1 MYCSHLPVPLQAD
14 NMFQIEKEMKLFY
27 IAILSLLCNSAFAD
41 GERPQFAHADIIGQ
55 QELPTDTAYRTGVLG
70 NGMTYYVVHS
80 TIPEKSACLRLIVK
94 GGSLVEQENERG
106 IAHYVEHMMFKG
118 TKHFPGF
125 DGVWGFLRR
134 NGLPVGHDSNA
145 FTYHEA
151 VIYGLDKVPTEKAL
165 LLDSCLL
172 FLRDIANQD
181 ATITDEA
188 VETEHSVITE
198 EWRMRSPS
206 QSSKGVMDLYLNYSD
221 YSKRFPIGDIDI
233 VRNCTPELVR
243 NFYKRWYQPQ
253 NMAIIVAGDISMD
266 EMEAK
271 IHQMF
276 GNISRGQNIVPSFPL
291 VPENKTPQYRV
302 FTEDKNFTDLAV
314 VAIRLPR
321 RDYSEKLTV
330 NRLKEEWMENE
341 IKKILKFRLD
351 TLTASSDLVGKA
363 SINVLPI
370 SFTSNTRIMEFSFN
384 SPKGSWESALQQLLG
399 QIELIRREG
408 FSEDDWEGWSPPK
421 DIYNSDTTAIDFSVE
436 ETKTFIPSRKNTD
449 WVSSLTTNY
458 MEGKPVLHRIPESLA
473 RDHLMYSVPREELS
487 EAFRNLTDGNN
498 MMIYTVQPANSQAAS
513 PEKLEEVYNR
523 VKNMNDEEL
532 ALQQQAGEEFDWLDI
547 DSVKTDPT
555 PGSLKKFTVR
565 NDSISQAL
573 LSNGVKVI
581 FWKHKRADDY
591 IIKIKLERPS
601 GTSVL
606 SNKDRFYEEMLT
618 SCTRSY
624 CGDYGCITIGPI
636 LHTWDD
642 HLDAH
647 IDVSTSNIDKK
658 DRIFRQIHA
667 ILTPTEVDSVKFR
680 KELKALKL
688 TALNCTSPLIQS
700 RLRFSNIYTP
710 NPERL
715 LPITPDLAATYNVSR
730 LRELVKEYYS
740 NWNGSVMVIQGEF
753 DTDSIMPYVLK
764 YIASLP
770 SKPEPAKSKV
780 WPSDHYRTSDTTLVE
795 KIENNTPICNTV
807 LYYTW
812 EKGYKYSLE
821 SNAHNCVLQSVI
833 NSLLIKVIRNQHNDI
848 YSGGCGMSDYQRP
861 IMRMACSISFT
872 CKPTDRVRITE
883 DVKQLMHD
891 MAEGDLITQDLIDGY
906 IQLREKNV
914 KALDD
919 GGQLDLLLKRELYG
933 TAIDANDLTYIRK
946 VTPESL
952 KAHLKRLL
960 KKGNLHVGYLTT
972 E

>member
-1 MYCSHLPVPLQAD
+1 MLT
-14 NMFQIEKEMKLFY
+14 
-27 IAILSLLCNSAFAD
+27 NSAFAEE
-41 GERPQFAHADIIGQ
+41 ERTRFAHADIIDQ
-55 QELPTDTAYRTGVLG
+55 QVIPTDTTYKTGILG

-80 TIPEKSACLRLIVK
+80 TIPEKSACFRLIVK
-94 GGSLVEQENERG
+94 GGSLVEEENERG

-134 NGLPVGHDSNA
+134 NGMPIGHDSNA

-181 ATITDEA
+181 ASITDEA
-188 VETEHSVITE
+188 VETEHNVITE

-206 QSSKGVMDLYLNYSD
+206 QSSKGVTELCHNYSD
-221 YSKRFPIGDIDI
+221 YSKRMPIGNIDI
-233 VRNCTPELVR
+233 IQNCTPELVR

-253 NMAIIVAGDISMD
+253 NMAMVVAGDISMD
-266 EMEAK
+266 EMEEK
-271 IHQMF
+271 IRQMF
-276 GNISRGQNIVPSFPL
+276 GDIGRGQNIVPPLPL
-291 VPENKTPQYRV
+291 VPENKTPQFRV
-302 FTEDKNFTDLAV
+302 FKEDKNFTDLAV
-314 VAIRLPR
+314 VAIRLPK
-321 RDYSEKLTV
+321 RDYKEKMTV
-330 NRLKEEWMENE
+330 NRLKEEWMEDK
-341 IKKILKFRLD
+341 IKEILKDRLD

-363 SINVLPI
+363 DINVHPI
-370 SFTSNTRIMEFSFN
+370 TFSSNNRIMEFSFN

-408 FSEDDWEGWSPPK
+408 FNEDDWEGWSPMK
-421 DIYNSDTTAIDFSVE
+421 NIYNTDTTAIDFSVQ
-436 ETKTFIPSRKNTD
+436 ETRTFIPSRKNTD

-458 MEGKPVLHRIPESLA
+458 LVGKPILHRMPESLA
-473 RDHLMYSVPREELS
+473 KDHFMYSVHREELT
-487 EAFRNLTDGNN
+487 ETFRNLTDGSN
-498 MMIYTVQPANSQAAS
+498 MMVYTIHSANSQAAT
-513 PEKLEEVYNR
+513 PEKLEEVYDR
-523 VKNMNDEEL
+523 VKNMKDEDL
-532 ALQQQAGEEFDWLDI
+532 ALQEQAGEEFDWLEI
-547 DSVKTDPT
+547 DSVEIDPT

-581 FWKHKRADDY
+581 FWKHKRTDES
-591 IIKIKLERPS
+591 IKMKLERPS

-606 SNKDRFYEEMLT
+606 SNEDRFYEEMLT
-618 SCTRSY
+618 SCTRNY
-624 CGDYGCITIGPI
+624 CGDHGCITFGPM
-636 LHTWDD
+636 LNTWED
-642 HLDAH
+642 HLDAN
-647 IDVSTSNIDKK
+647 IDGSTSNIDKK
-658 DRIFRQIHA
+658 DRMFRQIHA
-667 ILTPTEVDSVKFR
+667 ILTPTEVDSVNFR
-680 KELKALKL
+680 KELKDLQL
-688 TALNCTSPLIQS
+688 TALNCTNPLIQS
-700 RLRFSNIYTP
+700 SQRFSNLYTP

-715 LPITPDLAATYNVSR
+715 QPITPDLAATYNVSR

-821 SNAHNCVLQSVI
+821 TNAHNNVLQSVI
-833 NSLLIKVIRNQHNDI
+833 NSLLIKVIRLQHNDI
-848 YSGGCGMSDYQRP
+848 YSGGCGILDFQRP
-861 IMRMACSISFT
+861 VMRMLCSISYT
-872 CKPTDRVRITE
+872 CKPTDRERITE
-883 DVKQLMHD
+883 DVKQLIHD

-919 GGQLDLLLKRELYG
+919 NGQLDILLKRELYG

-946 VTPESL
+946 VTPKSL

-960 KKGNLHVGYLTT
+960 KKGNLHIGYLTT

>member
-1 MYCSHLPVPLQAD
+1 
-14 NMFQIEKEMKLFY
+14 MKLFLT
-27 IAILSLLCNSAFAD
+27 ALVALLSSTVFAEE
-41 GERPQFAHADIIGQ
+41 ERPRFAHADIIGQ
-55 QELPTDTAYRTGVLG
+55 QEIPTDTAYRTGVLD

-80 TIPEKSACLRLIVK
+80 TIPEKNVCLRLIVK
-94 GGSLVEQENERG
+94 GGSLVEEENERS

-125 DGVWGFLRR
+125 DGVWNFLRR
-134 NGLPVGHDSNA
+134 NGMPVGHDSNA

-151 VIYGLDKVPTEKAL
+151 TIFGLDNMPTEKAL

-181 ATITDEA
+181 ATISNEA
-188 VETEHSVITE
+188 VETEHNVIAE

-206 QSSKGVMDLYLNYSD
+206 QSSKGAAELYLNYSD
-221 YSKRFPIGDIDI
+221 YSKRMPIGDIDI
-233 VRNCTPELVR
+233 VQNCTPELVR

-266 EMEAK
+266 EMEEK

-276 GNISRGQNIVPSFPL
+276 GDIEKGQDIVQPLPL
-291 VPENKTPQYRV
+291 VPKNKTPQYRV

-314 VAIRLPR
+314 VAIRLPK
-321 RDYSEKLTV
+321 RDYSEKMTV
-330 NRLKEEWMENE
+330 NQLKEEWMENE
-341 IKKILKFRLD
+341 IKEILKDRLD
-351 TLTASSDLVGKA
+351 TLTTISDLVGKA
-363 SINVLPI
+363 NIKIQSVT
-370 SFTSNTRIMEFSFN
+370 FTSNNRIMEFSFN

-408 FSEDDWEGWSPPK
+408 FNEDDWDGWFPPK
-421 DIYNSDTTAIDFSVE
+421 NIYNTDTTAIDFSVQ
-436 ETKTFIPSRKNTD
+436 ETRTFIPSRKNTA
-449 WVSSLTTNY
+449 WVNSLTTNY
-458 MEGKPVLHRIPESLA
+458 LEGKPILHRMPESLA
-473 RDHLMYSVPREELS
+473 KDHFMYSVHREELN
-487 EAFRNLTDGNN
+487 EAFRNLTDGSN
-498 MMIYTVQPANSQAAS
+498 MMVFTIHSANSQATT
-513 PEKLEEVYNR
+513 PEKLGEVYDR
-523 VKNMNDEEL
+523 VKNMKDEDL
-532 ALQQQAGEEFDWLDI
+532 ALQEQAGEEFDWLEI
-547 DSVKTDPT
+547 DSVKIDPT

-581 FWKHKRADDY
+581 FWKHKRTDES
-591 IIKIKLERPS
+591 IKMKLERPS

-606 SNKDRFYEEMLT
+606 SNEDRFYEEMLT
-618 SCTRSY
+618 SCTRNY
-624 CGDYGCITIGPI
+624 CGDHGCITFGPM
-636 LHTWDD
+636 LNTWED
-642 HLDAH
+642 HLDAN
-647 IDVSTSNIDKK
+647 IDGSTSNIDKK
-658 DRIFRQIHA
+658 DRMFRQIHA
-667 ILTPTEVDSVKFR
+667 ILTPTEVDSVNFR
-680 KELKALKL
+680 KELKELQL
-688 TALNCTSPLIQS
+688 TALNCTNPLIQS
-700 RLRFSNIYTP
+700 SQRFSNLYTP

-715 LPITPDLAATYNVSR
+715 QPITPDLAATYNISR

-740 NWNGSVMVIQGEF
+740 NWNGSVLVIQGGF

-795 KIENNTPICNTV
+795 KIENITPICNTV

-821 SNAHNCVLQSVI
+821 TNAHNFVLQSVI
-833 NSLLIKVIRNQHNDI
+833 NSMIMKVIRLQHNDI
-848 YSGGCGMSDYQRP
+848 YSGACRMSDYQRP
-861 IMRMACSISFT
+861 LMRMACSISFT
-872 CKPTDRVRITE
+872 CKPTDRERITE
-883 DVKQLMHD
+883 DVKQLMHE

-914 KALDD
+914 KPLDEN
-919 GGQLDLLLKRELYG
+919 GQLDLLLKRELYG

-946 VTPESL
+946 VTPKSL

-960 KKGNLHVGYLTT
+960 KKGNLHIGYLTT